1 MYHFLNYRID
11 FDTPG
16 STIVQ
21 FKEFQKSKKKKK
33 QKQNCKISI
42 LYQNNASDDK
52 EYRKY
57 FIFKRTLNE

>member
-21 FKEFQKSKKKKK
+21 FKEFQKSKKKNKNK
-33 QKQNCKISI
+33 TVKFQYYIKIMHQMTKNIGSI
-42 LYQNNASDDK
+42 SFLNAH
-52 EYRKY
+52 
-57 FIFKRTLNE
+57 

>member
-21 FKEFQKSKKKKK
+21 FKEFQKSKKTKNKNK
-33 QKQNCKISI
+33 TVKFQYYIKIMHQMTMNIGSI
-42 LYQNNASDDK
+42 SFLNAH
-52 EYRKY
+52 
-57 FIFKRTLNE
+57 

>member
-33 QKQNCKISI
+33 NKNKTVKFQYYIKIMHQMTMNIGSI
-42 LYQNNASDDK
+42 SFLNAH
-52 EYRKY
+52 
-57 FIFKRTLNE
+57 